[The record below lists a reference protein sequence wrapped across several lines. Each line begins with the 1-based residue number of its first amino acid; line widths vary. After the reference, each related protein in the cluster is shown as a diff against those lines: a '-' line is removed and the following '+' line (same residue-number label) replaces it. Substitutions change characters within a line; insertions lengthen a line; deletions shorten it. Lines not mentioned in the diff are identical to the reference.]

1 MENNHPILTELMA
14 ISHTVAGITPVN
26 PYEVPVGYFEGLADR
41 ILARV
46 KGKDE
51 LPDVLKE
58 LVSIPYK
65 TPVGY
70 FENFAAETL
79 KKVKANEAGTAQ
91 EELEILSPLLS
102 KLNKDKKLPFSIPAG
117 YFNELTDNAVS
128 GTMAIEFVNDELEN
142 LSPLM
147 NELKGVNVYNTPV
160 GYFET
165 LPAQLLERAK
175 QQSSAKII
183 PISFGRKLMRY
194 TAAAV
199 TISAIITAAFFIF
212 NKTDKTTGQTD
223 TAELTKDIQEK
234 TKQASDDDIFS
245 YLEEQNI
252 SLAELSITNTTTDLD
267 EEAMQEML
275 ADVSDEELEQYLDL
289 HTDSKQPLTN

>member
-1 MENNHPILTELMA
+1 MA

-26 PYEVPVGYFEGLADR
+26 PYEVPIGYFEGLADR

-65 TPVGY
+65 IPVGY
-70 FENFAAETL
+70 FENFAAEIL
-79 KKVKANEAGTAQ
+79 KKIRANEAGTAQ

-102 KLNKDKKLPFSIPAG
+102 KLNKDKTLPFSIPAG
-117 YFNELTDNAVS
+117 YFNELADNAVS

-165 LPAQLLERAK
+165 LPVQLLERAK

-194 TAAAV
+194 AAAAV